1 MRYAVDAWA
10 PDYGASLDDAF
21 LEPSDATIDLA
32 YETPADRWRP
42 VTPEPSDPACL
53 LFVDGVQ
60 RIDARVWITGDDGGT
75 RLGVCATF
83 AAGVTRCDGA
93 ASIEGTEVRR
103 GLFTAAADAQ
113 PIETRHGTYHVLA
126 AAGES
131 GEQLGLAVS
140 QRMSELE
147 RQVAERAGDADLLV
161 IDGPLRGRGHLA
173 DAVGYIK
180 SHRVGYLPPELHTIV
195 EQLAPGDRT
204 PLFLMTTD
212 WSRFSWYLRLPGG
225 GDSHAWSGVV
235 RCEAS
240 ADLPRDEVIARA
252 NRAAAWLP
260 RFASSRHKD
269 PRAPQNLY
277 PIAGLERELRRRC
290 GDATL
295 LYRSLLASANNV
307 TA

>member
-1 MRYAVDAWA
+1 VRFAVDAWA

-21 LEPSDATIDLA
+21 LEPSDATVDLD
-32 YETPADRWRP
+32 YEMQVDRWRP
-42 VTPEPSDPACL
+42 VSAAEAGRATI

-60 RIDARVWITGDDGGT
+60 RIDARVWLTADGGAT
-75 RLGVCATF
+75 RLGICATF
-83 AAGVTRCDGA
+83 AAGVVRCDDA
-93 ASIEGTEVRR
+93 AAIEGAEVRR

-113 PIETRHGTYHVLA
+113 AIQTRHGTYHVLA

-131 GEQLGLAVS
+131 GEQLSLAVQ

-147 RQVAERAGDADLLV
+147 RQVAERAGAADLLV
-161 IDGPLRGRGHLA
+161 IDGPLRGRGHLQ

-180 SHRVGYLPPELHTIV
+180 SHRVGYLPGELHSIV
-195 EQLAPGDRT
+195 GDLAPGERT

-225 GDSHAWSGVV
+225 GGGHPWSGVV

-240 ADLPRDEVIARA
+240 ADLSRDQVIARA
-252 NRAAAWLP
+252 DRATALLP
-260 RFASSRHKD
+260 SFASSRHKD

-277 PIAGLERELRRRC
+277 PIAGLERELRRRS
-290 GDATL
+290 GDPTL
-295 LYRSLLASANNV
+295 LYRALLASANR
-307 TA
+307 T